1 MGLKK
6 RVKNLEEAL
15 KIALQRI
22 EEQDKIIEKWDIYYQ
37 DCKNGQWGKL
47 FWSLYPRFK
56 KGFKIKGYVNR
67 ILKKINP
74 ENIKLVDKL
83 EGTDPLEISEKIGG
97 YLSLK
102 TKLEQ
107 FKRLKEEY
115 APVYERKGGEDT
127 L

>member
-1 MGLKK
+1 MQKK
-6 RVKNLEEAL
+6 LVPNFTKESFIFPLMDVP
-15 KIALQRI
+15 
-22 EEQDKIIEKWDIYYQ
+22 DKIPSSLGSTSM
-37 DCKNGQWGKL
+37 KNGH
-47 FWSLYPRFK
+47 S
-56 KGFKIKGYVNR
+56 
-67 ILKKINP
+67 P